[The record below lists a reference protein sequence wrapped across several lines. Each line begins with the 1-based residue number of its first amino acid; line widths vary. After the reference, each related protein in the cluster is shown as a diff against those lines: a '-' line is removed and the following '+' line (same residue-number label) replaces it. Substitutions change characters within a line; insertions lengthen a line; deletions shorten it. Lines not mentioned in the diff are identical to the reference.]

1 MVALKVRGQDAPP
14 SLDGGA
20 PGRPPGDQSR
30 VDADDFSHRLLSG
43 VLVRPFGE
51 SEAEAIAEV
60 VL

>member
-1 MVALKVRGQDAPP
+1 VVALKVRGQDAPP

-20 PGRPPGDQSR
+20 PADHRVIRAGWTPTISR
-30 VDADDFSHRLLSG
+30 AGCFRVSW
-43 VLVRPFGE
+43 VRPFGE